1 MAKKKPTKRS
11 SAPKND
17 PFINTV
23 ETFFSTNP
31 FKSYNFR
38 QVSQN
43 LGITDKTSKEIVKTI
58 LDKLTAKGTLIELN
72 RGKYKYNPDLV
83 SDRISSAT
91 VTGIIDM
98 KSTGK
103 GYVAVDDLEEDVF
116 IGAGH
121 TGQALDGDTVKVHL
135 FPMRKGRKMEGEIV
149 EVLKRGRSQ
158 FVGVVQVTGK
168 FAFLIPDDVSVPIDI
183 FIPKEALNHATS
195 GQKVIGRITDWPARS
210 KNPYGEIVQV
220 LGKPGDNNVEM
231 QSILASFEFPLQF
244 KPETLKEAD
253 KIPDKVSEEE
263 VANRR
268 DFRKIWTSTI
278 DPADAKDFDD
288 ALSLRKLD
296 SGEWEVGV
304 HIADV
309 SHYVRTNSAIDNEAY
324 DRGTSIYLVDRTIP
338 MLPEKLS
345 NMVCSLRP
353 NEDKLCFSA
362 VFTLNDE
369 ARVTSEWFGKTII
382 NSDRRYNYEEV
393 QAMIEGGE
401 GDFKDELLVLN
412 SLASKLREERF
423 KKGSIAFH
431 SEEVKFILDE
441 NGKPIDTY
449 VKEQKEANMLIEDFM
464 LLANRKVAEKVGQKK
479 GKKDPKTF
487 VYRVHDEPNPDKLQ
501 KFSEFLGKLGYKL
514 NLGSKKSVANSF
526 NTLFDQIAGKGEK
539 NMIETIALR
548 TMSKAIYS
556 TENLG
561 HYGLAFPYYT
571 HFTSP
576 IRRYPDL
583 MVHRLL
589 QRYLDDKASVSKDEF
604 EEYCVHCSEMEKK
617 AVEAERASVK
627 YKQAEYL
634 MDRIGE
640 SFSGLISG
648 VSKYGIFVE
657 LDGSK
662 CEGMVSLKNMDDDF
676 YYLDEDNYRVIGQ
689 HHGREF
695 KLGNPIQI
703 KVQRVDLQRK
713 QMDFVLDTRKGNRE

>member
-1 MAKKKPTKRS
+1 MAKKKPAKRS

-23 ETFFSTNP
+23 ETFFSNDP

-38 QVSQN
+38 QVATN
-43 LGITDKTSKEIVKTI
+43 LGVTDKVSKEIVKTI

-72 RGKYKYNPDLV
+72 RGKYKYNSDLV
-83 SDRISSAT
+83 SDRILSAT
-91 VTGIIDM
+91 VIGVVDM

-168 FAFLIPDDVSVPIDI
+168 FAFLIPDDVSVPVDI
-183 FIPKEALNHATS
+183 FIPKDALNNATN

-210 KNPYGEIVQV
+210 KNPFGEIIQV

-253 KIPDKVSEEE
+253 KIEEKISEGEI
-263 VANRR
+263 ATRR
-268 DFRKIWTSTI
+268 DFRDTWTCTI

-288 ALSLRKLD
+288 ALSLRKLE

-309 SHYVRTNSAIDNEAY
+309 SYYVKPNSAIDSEAY

-353 NEDKLCFSA
+353 DEDKLCFSA

-369 ARVTSEWFGKTII
+369 AKVTGEWFGKSII

-412 SLASKLREERF
+412 RLALELREERF
-423 KKGSIAFH
+423 KKGSIAFN

-539 NMIETIALR
+539 NMIETIAIR

-556 TENLG
+556 TDNLG

-589 QRYLDDKASVSKDEF
+589 QRYLDDKASVSKEEY

-634 MDRIGE
+634 MDKIGE

-648 VSKYGIFVE
+648 VSKYGIYVE

-662 CEGMVSLKNMDDDF
+662 CEGMVSLRNMDDDF

-689 HHGREF
+689 HYGREF
-695 KLGNPIQI
+695 RLGNPIQI
-703 KVQRVDLQRK
+703 RVQRVDLQRK
-713 QMDFVLDTRKGNRE
+713 QMDFVLDNKKS